1 MEINGIILINKES
14 GISSN
19 SVVNKVKHVL
29 GASKAGHL
37 GTLDVLGRGLLPITL
52 GKGTKLFDYFLN
64 KDKIYLTT
72 FKFGVTS
79 DTLDREGVI
88 TNYNDV
94 QVSKKDLIEVCK
106 KFIGKMEQLP
116 PIYSAKKIKGKKA
129 YELARNGE
137 DVILKPK
144 LIEIFDIEVLEQIE
158 SNAFLL
164 KVHCSSGTYIR
175 SLCRDIANALGTY
188 GIMQDILRT
197 RCGDFDLKDSFSIQ
211 DVKNGNFKIISLDN
225 LFNYDKLNINEDD
238 KLLNGQKIKVEKSE
252 NKYRIYNSLNQFLG
266 IGIIENGYLKL
277 SLRLI

>member
-158 SNAFLL
+158 SNTFLL

-211 DVKNGNFKIISLDN
+211 DVKNENFKIISLDN

>member
-158 SNAFLL
+158 SNTFLL

-238 KLLNGQKIKVEKSE
+238 KLLNGQKIKVEESE

>member
-19 SVVNKVKHVL
+19 SVVNKIKHVL

-79 DTLDREGVI
+79 DTLDREGEI

-158 SNAFLL
+158 SNTFLL

-211 DVKNGNFKIISLDN
+211 DVKNENFKIISLDN
-225 LFNYDKLNINEDD
+225 LFNYDKLNIKEDD

-252 NKYRIYNSLNQFLG
+252 NKYRVYNSLNQFLG